1 MSVDGVEVA
10 CGAPSS
16 LMGEPGVL
24 LAEQSVDQ
32 ALDPAVHAAY
42 VGTPVVEEEAVEEV
56 ALDQALQSGYV
67 ATLGAAC
74 GLAGQARLPG
84 LVVGVA
90 SWLFEPDGEGD
101 SPGGG

>member
-1 MSVDGVEVA
+1 MAMSVDGVEVA
-10 CGAPSS
+10 CEAPGS
-16 LMGEPGVL
+16 LVGEAGVL
-24 LAEQSVDQ
+24 LVEESVGQ
-32 ALDPAVHAAY
+32 ALDSVLQAGYVATVPVEAA
-42 VGTPVVEEEAVEEV
+42 

-90 SWLFEPDGEGD
+90 SWLFEPDGEPD
-101 SPGGG
+101 SPSRG